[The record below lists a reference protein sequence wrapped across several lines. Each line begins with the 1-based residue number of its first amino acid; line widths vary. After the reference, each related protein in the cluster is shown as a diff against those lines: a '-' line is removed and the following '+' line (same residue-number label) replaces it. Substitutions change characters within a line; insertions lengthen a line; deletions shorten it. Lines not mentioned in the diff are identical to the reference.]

1 MKTYPYLC
9 NVIKKTYT
17 MRNEGKSPFENYPTF
32 VLHAPSREDNLEV
45 PKSGKE
51 LRRERRKLERKKR

>member
-1 MKTYPYLC
+1 
-9 NVIKKTYT
+9 
-17 MRNEGKSPFENYPTF
+17 MRNEGKSPFENYPTYNITNPAQ
-32 VLHAPSREDNLEV
+32 HPDKLEI

>member
-1 MKTYPYLC
+1 MIPKEITMTIHNTYQHPD
-9 NVIKKTYT
+9 K
-17 MRNEGKSPFENYPTF
+17 
-32 VLHAPSREDNLEV
+32 LEV